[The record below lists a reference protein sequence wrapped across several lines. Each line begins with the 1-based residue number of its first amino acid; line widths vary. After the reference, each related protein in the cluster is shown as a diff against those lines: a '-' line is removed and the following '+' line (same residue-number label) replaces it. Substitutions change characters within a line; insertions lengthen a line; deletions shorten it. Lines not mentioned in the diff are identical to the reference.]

1 MRGHVLPARPAHP
14 ALPRSTW
21 RGAAAVRGR
30 DHLARLLAGAEY
42 AFAVVALLVV
52 TEAVLPLFG
61 DGGAGADDPVE
72 SGPVRLAALA
82 AVYAGT
88 ALLAALHG
96 RRVLVAALRQPLIP
110 ALVALAF
117 VSAAWS
123 AAPGLTLKRSLALA
137 ATTLLGL
144 WLGARYSPRALMSLV
159 AAALGLAAALSLGA
173 GLLLPEVG
181 LDHRFDGA
189 WRGVFGHKNG
199 MGKAMVLAAV
209 LFALLAREAR
219 GAARLRMFAAFILAA
234 ALVLLSRSTSALV
247 ALAAML
253 ALLPLIRAAHRRSP
267 LVLLGPLA
275 AACVAA
281 VVVGGTGARTES
293 VFAAFGK
300 DATLTGR
307 TELWEAVLGSIGQR
321 TALGYGYG
329 GFWHTAAESESLFAA
344 IGWRA
349 WHAHNAFLDLWLNL
363 GLVGLVLFVA
373 ALAWT
378 LARAVRAVRI
388 APDAQ
393 HAWPLALLAFLL
405 LTNLTESRLVEAN
418 NVYWV
423 LLCAVACAPTAV
435 RPTADAAVPADP
447 RPPAAPAPSPALP
460 SGAVSPGVR
469 WRHARAGA
477 RATVLPPPDR
487 PGP

>member
-1 MRGHVLPARPAHP
+1 MSGHALPARTAHA

-21 RGAAAVRGR
+21 RGAAAMRGR
-30 DHLARLLAGAEY
+30 GHVAGLFAAAEY

-52 TEAVLPLFG
+52 TEALLPLLG
-61 DGGAGADDPVE
+61 DGATGADDPVE

-82 AVYAGT
+82 AVYGGT
-88 ALLAALHG
+88 AALTALHG
-96 RRVLVAALRQPLIP
+96 RRVLAAALRQPLIP

-123 AAPGLTLKRSLALA
+123 EAPGLTLKRSLALA

-159 AAALGLAAALSLGA
+159 AATLGLAAVLSLGA
-173 GLLLPEVG
+173 GLLLPEAG

-199 MGKAMVLAAV
+199 MGKAMALAAV

-219 GAARLRMFAAFILAA
+219 GTARAWTYAGFVLAA

-267 LVLLGPLA
+267 LVVLGPLA
-275 AACVAA
+275 IACVAA
-281 VVVGGTGARTES
+281 VVAGGTGARSDS
-293 VFAAFGK
+293 VFAVLGR

-307 TELWEAVLGSIGQR
+307 TELWEAVLGSIGKR

-363 GLVGLVLFVA
+363 GLVGVLVFGA

-378 LARAVRAVRI
+378 LARALRALRI

-393 HAWPLALLAFLL
+393 HVWPLALLAFLL

-418 NVYWV
+418 NLYWV
-423 LLCAVACAPTAV
+423 LLCAVACAPAPL
-435 RPTADAAVPADP
+435 RPRAN
-447 RPPAAPAPSPALP
+447 APAPGASEAAAPPPAPL

-469 WRHARAGA
+469 WRHARARS